1 MKQTSIFY
9 VNSSQGTGQ
18 FARLESASNA
28 LKKEHNV
35 IWVSPKVK
43 NPIEGIEYKNTFKEI
58 KFNKD
63 AKVNIIF
70 SSESDIIKNYI
81 TLILFKINY
90 KNSKIIFMQRIDSLK
105 NYLFNFKKNPSFEI
119 FIRIV
124 IFPFFIFLGLLLI
137 DKYIFQTPFALRDY
151 FLKKRIRTLFMCLF
165 FNKQRMYTLTNN
177 SGTQWNLKFKNNNE
191 SFMNSSESLKRTI
204 VYIGNIQFYGKG
216 IDTIIK
222 ASKKLDASKYSFK
235 LIGSIPHQ
243 FKEKIEDIKVYVS
256 RNDLDIEFCGHR
268 ENPHL
273 YLKNKNT
280 IFVSAS
286 RLDLSPNSVL
296 EALSFKIPIL
306 LSDISA
312 HQFIFRSDEFLF
324 GKDNFDELSIKIAAL
339 FENEDH
345 WERNLNFVEQV
356 YEKFN
361 FDWDSEF
368 FKIINV

>member
-1 MKQTSIFY
+1 MKKTSIFF

-28 LKKEHNV
+28 IKKDHNV
-35 IWVSPKVK
+35 VWVSPKVK
-43 NPIEGIEYKNTFKEI
+43 NPIEGIEYKNSFKEI

-63 AKVNIIF
+63 SKVNIIF

-81 TLILFKINY
+81 TLILLKINY
-90 KNSKIIFMQRIDSLK
+90 KNLNIVFMQRIDSLK

-119 FIRIV
+119 FIRII
-124 IFPFFIFLGLLLI
+124 IFPFFVFLGLLLI

-151 FLKKRIRTLFMCLF
+151 FFKKRVRTLLMSLF
-165 FNKQRMYTLTNN
+165 FNNQRMFTLTNN

-191 SFMNSSESLKRTI
+191 SAIYSSTTPKRTI

-216 IDTIIK
+216 IDTIIE

-243 FKEKIEDIKVYVS
+243 FKEKIEDIKAHIS
-256 RNDLDIEFCGHR
+256 RNNLDIEFCGHR
-268 ENPHL
+268 DDPHK

-296 EALSFKIPIL
+296 EALSFNIPIL

-312 HQFIFRSDEFLF
+312 HQFIFRYDEFLF
-324 GKDNFDELSIKIAAL
+324 NKDNADELSKKIEAL
-339 FENEDH
+339 FENKDD
-345 WERNLNFVEQV
+345 WRRNLNFVEQV
-356 YEKFN
+356 YDKFN
-361 FDWDSEF
+361 FDWNAEF
-368 FKIINV
+368 LKIMNV

>member
-28 LKKEHNV
+28 IKNEHDV

-43 NPIEGIEYKNTFKEI
+43 NPIEGIEYKNSFKEI

-63 AKVNIIF
+63 IKVNIIF

-81 TLILFKINY
+81 TLILLKINY
-90 KNSKIIFMQRIDSLK
+90 KNFNIIFMQRIDSLK
-105 NYLFNFKKNPSFEI
+105 NYLFNFKKKPSFKI
-119 FIRIV
+119 FIRII

-151 FLKKRIRTLFMCLF
+151 FLKKRIRTILLSLF
-165 FNKQRMYTLTNN
+165 FNNQRMYTLTNN
-177 SGTQWNLKFKNNNE
+177 SGIQWNLKFKNSTE
-191 SFMNSSESLKRTI
+191 SVVHSSATLKRTI

-243 FKEKIEDIKVYVS
+243 FKEKIEDIKVYIS
-256 RNDLDIEFCGHR
+256 RNNLDIEFCGHR

-273 YLKNKNT
+273 YLQNKNT

-296 EALSFKIPIL
+296 EALSFNIPIL

-312 HQFIFRSDEFLF
+312 HKFIFRFDEFLF
-324 GKDNFDELSIKIAAL
+324 GKDNAEELSTKIEAL
-339 FENEDH
+339 FENKDY
-345 WERNLNFVEQV
+345 WKRNLNFVEQV

-361 FDWDSEF
+361 FDWDAEF
-368 FKIINV
+368 LKIMNV

>member
-1 MKQTSIFY
+1 MKKTSIFY

-28 LKKEHNV
+28 IKKQHNV
-35 IWVSPKVK
+35 IWVSPEVK
-43 NPIEGIEYKNTFKEI
+43 NPIEEIEYKNSFKEI
-58 KFNKD
+58 EFNNQSI
-63 AKVNIIF
+63 VNIIF

-81 TLILFKINY
+81 TLLLFKIKYRNF
-90 KNSKIIFMQRIDSLK
+90 NIVFMQRIDTLK

-119 FIRIV
+119 FIRII

-151 FLKKRIRTLFMCLF
+151 FLKKRMRTLFMSLF
-165 FNKQRMYTLTNN
+165 FTKQRMHILTNN

-191 SFMNSSESLKRTI
+191 SIINSSETLKRTV

-216 IDTIIK
+216 IDTIIE
-222 ASKKLDASKYSFK
+222 ASEKLDASKYSFK

-243 FKEKIEDIKVYVS
+243 FKEKIEDIKAYTN
-256 RNDLDIEFCGHR
+256 RNNLDIEFCGHK

-312 HQFIFRSDEFLF
+312 HQYIFRFDEFIF
-324 GKDNFDELSIKIAAL
+324 GKDNSAELSDKIEVL
-339 FENEDH
+339 FENKDE
-345 WERNLNFVEQV
+345 WKRNLNFVEQV

-361 FDWDSEF
+361 FDWDVEF
-368 FKIINV
+368 LKIMNV